1 MRSPTVQIM
10 EASEVSARELIR
22 VMLVDDD
29 YIFRKGLQRV
39 LKHSDD
45 FTVVGQTG
53 EVEQAWTWP
62 IGSGPM

>member
-1 MRSPTVQIM
+1 M
-10 EASEVSARELIR
+10 SARELIR
-22 VMLVDDD
+22 VMLVDDN
-29 YIFRKGLQRV
+29 YLFRKGLQGV